1 MKLNLNLI
9 ASHYRR
15 RANWFFKLAD
25 AVRSYTVMVG
35 FTTLIVAAYGM
46 TIALVGGLA
55 MCLTGLALMM
65 GLNSRGR
72 KHWEATKR
80 DGNIIRDQS
89 AEESKNRARRE
100 TVTGRHEAP
109 LVNTSAPP
117 LTT

>member
-15 RANWFFKLAD
+15 KANWFFKLAD
-25 AVRSYTVMVG
+25 AVRSYTIMVG

-80 DGNIIRDQS
+80 VGNIIRDQS
-89 AEESKNRARRE
+89 AEESKNRVRRE